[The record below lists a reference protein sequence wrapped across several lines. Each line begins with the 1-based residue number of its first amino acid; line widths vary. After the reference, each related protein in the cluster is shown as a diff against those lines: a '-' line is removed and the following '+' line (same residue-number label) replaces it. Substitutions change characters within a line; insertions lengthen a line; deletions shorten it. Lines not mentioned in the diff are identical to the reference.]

1 MDHRTMK
8 QALTCLTSLL
18 LTSLAALHAAD
29 VPATE
34 PVTIVAFGAS
44 TTAVRGSTKVY
55 ASILQEEL
63 RNVRVI
69 NAGVPGNTTEMAR
82 KRFEDDVLMHQ
93 PQIVIIQFGIND
105 AAVDVWKTQPATE
118 PRVSLERYEA
128 NLRHFVQTLKSK
140 NARVVLMTPNPLRW
154 TPKLKEMYG
163 KPPYQPE
170 NVDGFNAPLA
180 PYCEASRR
188 VAREEGAELLDI
200 QQAFVA
206 HAQKRGVTVDSL
218 LSDGMHPND
227 DGHRIEADL
236 LRERILAL
244 SKTHGLAITEGPL
257 WKASGEFVKIHPT
270 CTDIT
275 HDSPNPTVLGCGL
288 ARMKDGAVM
297 AVYSTPTGYYSKP
310 GTTWIAG
317 RVTKDGGKTWSP
329 ESVIARHPD
338 CQPSHPSVL
347 TTRDGVLHVFYLG
360 FKQWKWQGVNPT
372 DEAQSDMWTTR
383 SSDNGAT
390 WSEPQMIFKGYT
402 GASNGA
408 IETRDGHLIVPYS
421 HYVND
426 PGRLV
431 SRASLSA
438 DGGKTWSLSNDIDIG
453 GAGDHEGALEPCVIE
468 LKDGRV
474 WMLIRTTRQVF
485 WESFS
490 TDGGKTWSEA
500 RATSINASSSP
511 GHLTRLADGRMAL
524 VWNPGQRVKL
534 HLALSADEG
543 KTWTPS
549 LNVAQGTPGGA
560 TYPFVI
566 EIDPGELWIGYHNVP
581 KDWNFPRARHLR
593 VSASAVTENVG
604 R

>member
-1 MDHRTMK
+1 MK
-8 QALTCLTSLL
+8 HTLTFLTALL
-18 LTSLAALHAAD
+18 LAPLALLHAAD

-34 PVTIVAFGAS
+34 PVTIVAFGDS

-55 ASILQEEL
+55 TSVLQEEL

-69 NAGVPGNTTEMAR
+69 NAGVSGNTTEMGR
-82 KRFEDDVLMHQ
+82 KRFEQDVLLHQ
-93 PQIVIIQFGIND
+93 PQIAIIQFGIND
-105 AAVDVWKTQPATE
+105 AAVDVWKTPPAAE
-118 PRVSLERYEA
+118 SRVSLERYEA

-180 PYCEASRR
+180 PYCEAARR
-188 VAREEGAELLDI
+188 VAREEGAELLDM
-200 QQAFVA
+200 QQAFVE
-206 HAQKRGVTVDSL
+206 QTKKRGVTVDSL

-244 SKTHGLAITEGPL
+244 AITHGLAITEGPR
-257 WKASGEFVKIHPT
+257 WKASGEFVTIHPL

-288 ARMKDGAVM
+288 ARRKDGAVM
-297 AVYSTPTGYYSKP
+297 TVYSTPTGYYSKP

-317 RVTKDGGKTWSP
+317 RVTTDGGKTWSP

-360 FKQWKWQGVNPT
+360 FKQWKWKGVNPT
-372 DEAQSDMWTTR
+372 DEAQSDLWTTR

-426 PGRLV
+426 PDRLV
-431 SRASLSA
+431 SRASVSA
-438 DGGKTWSLSNDIDIG
+438 DGGKTWSLSDDIDIG

-474 WMLIRTTRQVF
+474 WMLIRTSRGVF

-490 TDGGKTWSEA
+490 TDGGKTWSA
-500 RATSINASSSP
+500 AKATTIDATSAP
-511 GHLTRLADGRMAL
+511 GHLTRLADGRIAL
-524 VWNPGQRVKL
+524 VWNRTDKGRAEL

-549 LNVAQGTPGGA
+549 LNVARGSPGGA

-581 KDWNFPRARHLR
+581 KGWNFPRARHLR
-593 VSASAVTENVG
+593 LSVSSFMENVG

>member
-1 MDHRTMK
+1 M
-8 QALTCLTSLL
+8 AAAFIPLTALL
-18 LTSLAALHAAD
+18 LSPLALLHATA

-34 PVTIVAFGAS
+34 PVTIAAFGDS
-44 TTAVRGSTKVY
+44 TTAIRGSTKVY
-55 ASILQEEL
+55 ASLLQEEL
-63 RNVRVI
+63 RNVRVL
-69 NAGVPGNTTEMAR
+69 NAGVSGNTTEMGR
-82 KRFEDDVLMHQ
+82 KRFEEDVLKHQ
-93 PQIVIIQFGIND
+93 PQIAIIQFGIND
-105 AAVDVWKTQPATE
+105 AAVDVWKTPPATE

-128 NLRHFVQTLKSK
+128 NLRHFVHTLKSK
-140 NARVVLMTPNPLRW
+140 NARVVLMTSNPLRW

-180 PYCEASRR
+180 LYCEAARR
-188 VAREEGAELLDI
+188 VAREEGAELLDM
-200 QQAFVA
+200 QQAFIEQ
-206 HAQKRGVTVDSL
+206 AQKRGVTLDSL

-227 DGHRIEADL
+227 GGHRIEADL
-236 LRERILAL
+236 LRERILTLA
-244 SKTHGLAITEGPL
+244 KTHGLAITEGPL
-257 WKASGEFVKIHPT
+257 WKASGEFVKIHPL

-297 AVYSTPTGYYSKP
+297 TVYSTPTGYYSKP

-317 RVTKDGGKTWSP
+317 RVTIDGGKTWSP

-360 FKQWKWQGVNPT
+360 FKKWKWQGVNPT
-372 DEAQSDMWTTR
+372 DEAQSDLWTTR

-408 IETRDGHLIVPYS
+408 IETRDGNLIVSYS

-431 SRASLSA
+431 SQTSMST

-474 WMLIRTTRQVF
+474 WMLIRTTRKVF

-490 TDGGKTWSEA
+490 TDGGKPWSA
-500 RATSINASSSP
+500 AKATTIDSTSAP
-511 GHLTRLADGRMAL
+511 GHLARLADGRIAL
-524 VWNPGQRVKL
+524 VWNRADKGRTEL

-581 KDWNFPRARHLR
+581 KGWNFPRAGHLR
-593 VSASAVTENVG
+593 ISVTPFVLNVAL
-604 R
+604 

>member
-1 MDHRTMK
+1 MK
-8 QALTCLTSLL
+8 PTLTLLTALL
-18 LTSLAALHAAD
+18 LAPLAALHAAD
-29 VPATE
+29 PPAAN
-34 PVTIVAFGAS
+34 PVTIVAFGDS
-44 TTAVRGSTKVY
+44 TTAVRGSTTIY
-55 ASILQEEL
+55 ATLLQEEL

-69 NAGVPGNTTEMAR
+69 NAGVSGNTTEMGR
-82 KRFEDDVLMHQ
+82 KRFEADVLAHQ
-93 PQIVIIQFGIND
+93 PQIAVIQFGIND
-105 AAVDVWKTQPATE
+105 AAVDVWKTPPVTE

-128 NLRHFVQTLKSK
+128 NLRHFVQALKSK
-140 NARVVLMTPNPLRW
+140 NTRVVLMTSNPLRW

-163 KPPYQPE
+163 QPPYQPE

-180 PYCEASRR
+180 PYCEAARR
-188 VAREEGAELLDI
+188 VAREEGAEFLDV
-200 QQAFVA
+200 QQAFVEQ
-206 HAQKRGVTVDSL
+206 AQKQGVTVDTF

-227 DGHRIEADL
+227 AGHRIEADL

-244 SKTHGLAITEGPL
+244 AKTHGLPIAEGPR
-257 WKASGEFVKIHPT
+257 WGASGEFVMIHPA
-270 CTDIT
+270 CADIT
-275 HDSPNPTVLGCGL
+275 HDSPNPTVLGSGL
-288 ARMKDGAVM
+288 ARMKDRAVM

-317 RVTKDGGKTWSP
+317 RVTKDGGRTWSP

-360 FKQWKWQGVNPT
+360 FKKWKWEGVNPT
-372 DEAQSDMWTTR
+372 DETQSDMWTTR

-431 SRASLSA
+431 SHTSVSS
-438 DGGKTWSLSNDIDIG
+438 DGGKTWSLGNPIDIG
-453 GAGDHEGALEPCVIE
+453 GAGNHEGALEPCVLE
-468 LKDGRV
+468 LEDGRV
-474 WMLIRTTRQVF
+474 WMLIRTKRKVF

-490 TDGGKTWSEA
+490 SDGGKTWSA
-500 RATSINASSSP
+500 AKATTIDASSAP
-511 GHLTRLADGRMAL
+511 GHLTRLADGRIAL
-524 VWNPGQRVKL
+524 VWNRADKGRTEL

-549 LNVAQGTPGGA
+549 LNVARGKPGGA
-560 TYPFVI
+560 AYPFVI
-566 EIDPGELWIGYHNVP
+566 EIDAGELWIGYHNVP
-581 KDWNFPRARHLR
+581 KGWNFPRARHLR
-593 VSASAVTENVG
+593 VSVSAVSENPG